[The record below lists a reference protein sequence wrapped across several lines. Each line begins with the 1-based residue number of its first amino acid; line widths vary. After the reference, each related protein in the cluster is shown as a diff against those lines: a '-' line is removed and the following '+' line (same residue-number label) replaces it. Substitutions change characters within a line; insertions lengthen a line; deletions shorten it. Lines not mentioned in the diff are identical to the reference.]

1 MAFDFSNLKKQLLA
15 ASGLDNQSD
24 PNGTS
29 SLKERTRELYK
40 ATSEKI
46 TNYRKVAGEKA
57 SHVADQ
63 VASTIT
69 DWTGRETSS
78 AEVKRAAK
86 TGAVVGATVGLV
98 MAAGPMAGRAM
109 RQGVRSSMA
118 PQSATGVFP
127 GASND
132 QSEQLNQDYLDY
144 DQQQYAQLQDHTEF
158 MRNTD
163 DVIGDQ
169 IAYNES
175 IDFGGFDC

>member
-1 MAFDFSNLKKQLLA
+1 MAFDFGNLKKQLLA
-15 ASGLDNQSD
+15 ASGIDDQSD
-24 PNGTS
+24 PSGMS
-29 SLKERTRELYK
+29 SLKERTRELHK
-40 ATSEKI
+40 STSEKI
-46 TNYRKVAGEKA
+46 TNYRQVAGEKA
-57 SHVADQ
+57 SHIADQ

-78 AEVKRAAK
+78 AEVTRAAK
-86 TGAVVGATVGLV
+86 TGVVVGATVGLA

-109 RQGVRSSMA
+109 SQGVRSSVG
-118 PQSATGVFP
+118 PRSATGVFP

-132 QSEQLNQDYLDY
+132 QSEQLNQDDLDF
-144 DQQQYAQLQDHTEF
+144 DQQQYEQLQDHTEY

-175 IDFGGFDC
+175 IDLGGFDY